1 MISLGSIDGRKL
13 SGLGL
18 EMEENELEEG
28 EAGCFQNGG
37 DDSTIDP
44 DIALSYIGEK
54 LQNVLGHFQKDF
66 EGGVSAENL
75 GAKFG
80 GYGSFLPT
88 YQRSPSW
95 SRPRSSPEVHNYS
108 GPRFPNNLHLE
119 DGRENSFASTSA
131 SLSARPGA
139 TSGKTATIRDSVQ
152 RDVPTLYTHAEELT
166 SNVGLV
172 KKSGNPCE
180 QRTLKVRIKVGA
192 ENLSTRQNAEIYSG
206 LGLDVSPSSSLDDN
220 PVVSEGL
227 CGNNQDVPDESPTS
241 ILQIMTSFPAH
252 GSLLL
257 SPLSDDLIHLFEK
270 GKLRGKSESKLV
282 QKATLESSGMLVI
295 GSLSSRSDQK
305 VLDQKKWKSS
315 EKDQAFSTQSI
326 NEKSNESP
334 LKKETDIDISGCEE
348 LVSNALKLPLLASS
362 QYGVGDPTKGTSKDF
377 DISAKDVVKDQTSS
391 GSIKKELFGSLF
403 AQEIDRV
410 EKYDEDL
417 HPPDKVW
424 ESKKA
429 NFGIDSVDCP
439 QDDVHKAEK
448 APFESNFC
456 KGRKAPG
463 AEAINPSKQLAVPKE
478 ASSNEEG
485 VKLTPGKEQLSSGS
499 RKKSKGIHSGGSQV
513 SDFPKDQFMLDS
525 SLMPKNRKSSLGN
538 NLMSKNDSLDFK
550 RDHGKPGDRY
560 KDFFGDLELE
570 EEDSESIS
578 GEIPSSGRP
587 KDSQLVEKRSIVEC
601 HSAKKEKSDVKKIE
615 KPSPYSAAAS
625 SMAPLSVSGPT
636 SDATPA
642 GVVPYDQEDWVL
654 CDRCQ
659 QWRLL
664 PHGKNP
670 KSLPDKWRCRMLNW
684 LPGMNRCSI
693 PEEQT
698 TKALRALYHLAPT
711 SAPAPA
717 SESEH
722 NPLNYPARTLLGV
735 SSVDAK
741 CISQDHKNIG
751 SQDITSGKKN
761 IGSMDVTNSTD
772 LDDPTH
778 FSDSQKKD
786 IKVSGRNG
794 VNHSPSLDA
803 YQQLRHSSSV
813 VVEKLKDNKKEKK
826 SSLGGHSD
834 RGTNSKVK
842 NKRESDSES
851 YRVSKKVK
859 SDSVHFGDENWISDN
874 GGASS
879 KAGRSSSSGLLYN
892 VEGTDR
898 SKYANP
904 KDSRGDAKKSAKN
917 PETNKPGTSDD
928 GLLYMSEYDHQDS
941 VKKRK
946 GKEHHVLPSAEQ
958 YPRDRE
964 GFVEETQESNH
975 GKEKKTRISKSVGK
989 DTSRIKDNVGTDK
1002 KGRGMKDQ
1010 QIENA
1015 ADYMKSSMGSIQPSV
1030 AANSSSS
1037 KVSGSCKNKP
1047 SVHEMKGS
1055 PVESVSSSP
1064 FRFPD
1069 ADKFSSARRNP
1080 VHKDEFQDSGV
1091 LTMASPGRF
1100 WGGEDNGCDDRSGMV
1115 IKNTTRNVT
1124 HHDSLES
1131 HVLEF
1136 SNRDLSQ
1143 PCDGKVKAESV
1154 TCRDFGTQHVT
1165 NVHLDCLGQG
1175 NEECQDEE
1183 RTNTQNSGHQSKKSG
1198 KGYYSRSKDKTHNSR
1213 SDFEKG
1219 KNKISDSSLE
1229 SVDHLHSYEEKLK
1242 SGRNKC
1248 DEKFVTPD
1256 KVDKIFISKKDS
1268 AEGILS
1274 DSGKGESQL
1283 KFGGHN
1289 GSVVRLDVTKGHDKK
1304 QKLQRDHDDE
1314 NSSKKLLS
1322 GTSDLVGIEFYGRGK
1337 AHSLPPLARGQAE
1350 TVASIS
1356 GSKKENGEK
1365 ILPVDAFENGDAL
1378 KTHRQGKKAEK
1389 NGSQPFNMR
1398 HPTPEVHKGR
1408 DLEAPSPIRRDSSSH
1423 AAMNAVKEAKALKH
1437 MADRLKSSGSTE
1449 STGLYFQA
1457 ALKFLHGASLLE
1469 SGNSESTKHNETIQS
1484 TQMYS
1489 STAKLCEF
1497 CAHEYEK
1504 LKDMAAAA
1512 LAYKCMEVAYMKVI
1526 YSSHT
1531 SASRDRNELQNVLQI
1546 VPPGESPSSSASDVD
1561 NVNNQSTVDKAA
1573 LAKGVSSPQVAG
1585 SHVITPKNRSSFT
1598 RLLNY
1603 AQDVSFAM
1611 EASRKSRLAFAAANP
1626 RLGETQHREGG
1637 NENCSLR
1644 FCLTLSTLTME
1655 AISLLC

>member
-1 MISLGSIDGRKL
+1 MISVGSIDGRKL

-28 EAGCFQNGG
+28 EAGCFQNDG

-44 DIALSYIGEK
+44 DITLSYIGEK

-95 SRPRSSPEVHNYS
+95 TRPRSSPEVHNCS
-108 GPRFPNNLHLE
+108 EPRFLNNLNLE
-119 DGRENSFASTSA
+119 DGRENLFASTSD
-131 SLSARPGA
+131 SLSVRPGA
-139 TSGKTATIRDSVQ
+139 SSRKTAAICDSVK
-152 RDVPTLYTHAEELT
+152 RDVSTLPTHAEELT

-172 KKSGNPCE
+172 KKSGNPSE

-241 ILQIMTSFPAH
+241 ILQIMTSFPAR

-257 SPLSDDLIHLFEK
+257 SPLSDDLIRLFEK
-270 GKLRGKSESKLV
+270 GKLRGKSQSKFV
-282 QKATLESSGMLVI
+282 HKETLESSGMLFS
-295 GSLSSRSDQK
+295 GSLSSRSNQK
-305 VLDQKKWKSS
+305 VLNLKKWKSS
-315 EKDQAFSTQSI
+315 EKDRTFSTQFI
-326 NEKSNESP
+326 NEKNNDIP
-334 LKKETDIDISGCEE
+334 LKGETDIDDLGCEE
-348 LVSNALKLPLLASS
+348 LVSNALKLPLLSSS
-362 QYGVGDPTKGTSKDF
+362 QHGDGNPMNGTSKEV
-377 DISAKDVVKDQTSS
+377 DISSKDGVKDKTCS
-391 GSIKKELFGSLF
+391 GPIEKENFGSLF
-403 AQEIDRV
+403 AQDIDSV
-410 EKYDEDL
+410 EEYDEDL
-417 HPPDKVW
+417 HPPDKVC
-424 ESKKA
+424 ENRKE
-429 NFGIDSVDCP
+429 NFGIDSVACP
-439 QDDVHKAEK
+439 QDDAQKAEK
-448 APFESNFC
+448 VQFESNFC
-456 KGRKAPG
+456 KGRKAPA
-463 AEAINPSKQLAVPKE
+463 AEAKQLAVQKDG
-478 ASSNEEG
+478 NEDG
-485 VKLTPGKEQLSSGS
+485 VKLTPGKEQISSAF
-499 RKKSKGIHSGGSQV
+499 RKKSKGVWSGGSQV
-513 SDFPKDQFMLDS
+513 SGVSKDQQMHDS
-525 SLMPKNRKSSLGN
+525 SLMPKNRKSSFGN

-578 GEIPSSGRP
+578 GEMPSSRRL
-587 KDSQLVEKRSIVEC
+587 KDSQLIEKRSIVEC
-601 HSAKKEKSDVKKIE
+601 HTASKEKSDVKKIE
-615 KPSPYSAAAS
+615 KPSPYSAMAS
-625 SMAPLSVSGPT
+625 SMAPQTVSGPT

-642 GVVPYDQEDWVL
+642 GVVPFVQEDWVL

-664 PHGKNP
+664 PLGTNP
-670 KSLPDKWRCRMLNW
+670 QSLPDKWRCRMLNW
-684 LPGMNRCSI
+684 LPGMNHCSI

-711 SAPAPA
+711 STPAPA
-717 SESEH
+717 SESQH

-735 SSVDAK
+735 SSADAK
-741 CISQDHKNIG
+741 CLGEDQQNIASQG
-751 SQDITSGKKN
+751 TVSGKKKH
-761 IGSMDVTNSTD
+761 GSIDMTNSKD

-778 FSDSQKKD
+778 FLDSQKKD
-786 IKVSGRNG
+786 VKVPGKNG
-794 VNHSPSLDA
+794 ANYSPSVDA
-803 YQQLRHSSSV
+803 YQHLRHSSSV
-813 VVEKLKDNKKEKK
+813 VVEKRKDNKKEKK
-826 SSLGGHSD
+826 SSLEGHSD

-851 YRVSKKVK
+851 FRVSKKVK
-859 SDSVHFGDENWISDN
+859 SENVHFGDENWTSDN
-874 GGASS
+874 GGDFS
-879 KAGRSSSSGLLYN
+879 KAGRNSSSGLLIN
-892 VEGTDR
+892 ASGTDR
-898 SKYANP
+898 RKYANP
-904 KDSRGDAKKSAKN
+904 MGSRGDAKKSAKN
-917 PETNKPGTSDD
+917 PETKPGTSGD
-928 GLLYMSEYDHQDS
+928 GLLWTREYDCQDS

-946 GKEHHVLPSAEQ
+946 ANEYRDLPSAEQ
-958 YPRDRE
+958 HPKDHE
-964 GFVEETQESNH
+964 DFIEETHESNH
-975 GKEKKTRISKSVGK
+975 GKEKKTKISKSEGK
-989 DTSRIKDNVGTDK
+989 DTSRSKGNVAMDK
-1002 KGRGMKDQ
+1002 KSRGMKDQ

-1015 ADYMKSSMGSIQPSV
+1015 ADYLNSNMGSIQSSA

-1047 SVHEMKGS
+1047 SVRKMKGS

-1064 FRFPD
+1064 FRCPD
-1069 ADKFSSARRNP
+1069 ADKFSSAGRNP
-1080 VHKDEFQDSGV
+1080 VLKDEFQDSGI
-1091 LTMASPGRF
+1091 LTLASPRRYN
-1100 WGGEDNGCDDRSGMV
+1100 GGDEPSGML
-1115 IKNTTRNVT
+1115 IKDTTFDIT
-1124 HHDSLES
+1124 HHNSLDS

-1136 SNRDLSQ
+1136 SNRDLCQ
-1143 PCDGKVKAESV
+1143 PSDGKVKAESL
-1154 TCRDFGTQHVT
+1154 TCRDFGTEHVT
-1165 NVHLDCLGQG
+1165 SDCVDCLGQG

-1183 RTNTQNSGHQSKKSG
+1183 RPRSQNSGHQTEESG
-1198 KGYYSRSKDKTHNSR
+1198 KGYSSQSKDKTRNSR
-1213 SDFEKG
+1213 SDIDKV
-1219 KNKISDSSLE
+1219 KNKISDSSSE
-1229 SVDHLHSYEEKLK
+1229 SVGHLHSYEEKLK

-1256 KVDKIFISKKDS
+1256 KVDKIFISNKDS
-1268 AEGILS
+1268 AEGILR

-1289 GSVVRLDVTKGHDKK
+1289 GSDVRLDVTKGHDKRHN
-1304 QKLQRDHDDE
+1304 LQRDHDDE
-1314 NSSKKLLS
+1314 KSSRKLLS
-1322 GTSDLVGIEFYGRGK
+1322 GKSDQVGVESSSRGK
-1337 AHSLPPLARGQAE
+1337 SHSLPPLARGQAE

-1356 GSKKENGEK
+1356 GSKKENGEN
-1365 ILPVDAFENGDAL
+1365 ILAVDAFENCDSL
-1378 KTHRQGKKAEK
+1378 KAHRQGKKAEK
-1389 NGSQPFNMR
+1389 NESQSFNMR
-1398 HPTPEVHKGR
+1398 HPTPEANKGR
-1408 DLEAPSPIRRDSSSH
+1408 DLEAPSPIRKDSSSH
-1423 AAMNAVKEAKALKH
+1423 AATNALKEAKALKH

-1457 ALKFLHGASLLE
+1457 ALKFLHGASLLD
-1469 SGNSESTKHNETIQS
+1469 SVNCESTKHNETIQS

-1504 LKDMAAAA
+1504 LKDMANAA

-1531 SASRDRNELQNVLQI
+1531 SASRDRNELQTVLQI

-1573 LAKGVSSPQVAG
+1573 FAKGVGSPHVAG

-1603 AQDVSFAM
+1603 AQDVNFAM
-1611 EASRKSRLAFAAANP
+1611 EASRKSRIAFAAANP
-1626 RLGETQHREGG
+1626 RLGETQHREGISSVKKALDFNFQDVDG
-1637 NENCSLR
+1637 LLR
-1644 FCLTLSTLTME
+1644 LVRVALE
-1655 AISLLC
+1655 AISR